1 MKERVYRIL
10 NIKNSESSQVFD
22 LLTVQFFIGL
32 ANALVNIIALTL
44 FVHDLSIHSLPLVY
58 LLIAGLLIFFNV
70 LYEKLEHAISPV
82 QLVKYVIGFCALLLV
97 GLWIGLNYGNKDEF
111 VFILLACSV
120 LIYMVNGYA
129 FWGLVSLLFNVRESR
144 RVFSIVGSGDLPA
157 KLIGYLL
164 PPLFIPF
171 LGLSNLIWLAVISLL
186 AGLFLFSHFTNKK
199 SWEPIRNKPHEIHH
213 HEEHHHVKTGLI
225 AFFFKHKL
233 IFTISLL
240 SIISYNVFVLID
252 YTFISQVKLRYENI
266 TDLAFYISIFFA
278 IGRLIAMAFKLIF
291 TSRVIE
297 RLGVIYCLFI
307 TPGILFLFCLVFFL
321 TTGSSNTNLF
331 IFGVMAMITEVLRS
345 TMQEPVFLILF
356 QPLKENLRLKGH
368 IISKG
373 YMYPPSLII
382 VGLSLW
388 FLHRTG
394 VELTILL
401 AVKVVLLNLF
411 GWAVI
416 IFFMR
421 RTYLDTVHASIKKGI
436 FNSEEIYIT
445 DQQTIDIL
453 LNKITRGKRIEVI
466 YALNILEQ
474 AGYDRLDS
482 LLYDQLSD
490 EKDIEVKKFALDR
503 LDSKGK
509 IDADTLRSML
519 NAVTDI
525 ELEQKIVSLLCKY
538 DSRFLEKVS
547 ENISANDN
555 GTRKIIIINLL
566 NHTEFNYLIA
576 AGKEIDRLI
585 TSHHPAEREL
595 AVEIISELK
604 TVQFTHAIEKL
615 INDREIAVQRVAVT
629 AVCKLRMQR
638 LLPSIMAMLDKP
650 EHKNIVLKGLQLY
663 GDRVFED
670 LRKLEVTIPV
680 EHIRDLVKIAGR
692 IKGECSTAF
701 LLDKLNVNNENL
713 QYSVL
718 HSLWLKGYEP
728 VDANIN
734 QRFSDLL
741 EEILK
746 TGRDKITDY
755 GHIPAFE
762 FGDLISRS
770 IYNEVKGDL
779 QMSLKLCSMLYGARE
794 VNRVLELMEVDK
806 KDKLYNAM
814 EMLELMLPKKVS
826 KEVNVLFD
834 FILDPV
840 HSSHASAKQD
850 IKNFYHKVM
859 FNEPHLYNSWTK
871 AVCVY
876 SSWKSRD
883 VDFLDKLKGHQH
895 QNDHYLVQETKLY
908 VMDTINNI
916 VC

>member
-1 MKERVYRIL
+1 
-10 NIKNSESSQVFD
+10 
-22 LLTVQFFIGL
+22 
-32 ANALVNIIALTL
+32 
-44 FVHDLSIHSLPLVY
+44 
-58 LLIAGLLIFFNV
+58 
-70 LYEKLEHAISPV
+70 
-82 QLVKYVIGFCALLLV
+82 
-97 GLWIGLNYGNKDEF
+97 
-111 VFILLACSV
+111 
-120 LIYMVNGYA
+120 
-129 FWGLVSLLFNVRESR
+129 
-144 RVFSIVGSGDLPA
+144 
-157 KLIGYLL
+157 
-164 PPLFIPF
+164 
-171 LGLSNLIWLAVISLL
+171 
-186 AGLFLFSHFTNKK
+186 
-199 SWEPIRNKPHEIHH
+199 
-213 HEEHHHVKTGLI
+213 
-225 AFFFKHKL
+225 
-233 IFTISLL
+233 
-240 SIISYNVFVLID
+240 
-252 YTFISQVKLRYENI
+252 
-266 TDLAFYISIFFA
+266 
-278 IGRLIAMAFKLIF
+278 
-291 TSRVIE
+291 
-297 RLGVIYCLFI
+297 
-307 TPGILFLFCLVFFL
+307 
-321 TTGSSNTNLF
+321 
-331 IFGVMAMITEVLRS
+331 
-345 TMQEPVFLILF
+345 
-356 QPLKENLRLKGH
+356 
-368 IISKG
+368 
-373 YMYPPSLII
+373 
-382 VGLSLW
+382 
-388 FLHRTG
+388 
-394 VELTILL
+394 
-401 AVKVVLLNLF
+401 
-411 GWAVI
+411 
-416 IFFMR
+416 MR

-883 VDFLDKLKGHQH
+883 VDFIDKLKGHQH